1 MSRIFPATIALFALT
16 IMLNP
21 LQADSLTISSPLPL
35 ALALWTLQEPTGVAR
50 VSSGIYAY
58 KLIDGNTSNAIKR
71 VAANNA
77 PFGEYA
83 ASFSALN
90 YNNSARLYSPR
101 DEAFEIT
108 EGISGPNA
116 TVTLVSWISLSQSN
130 KNGGAIVAGVWDEY
144 GIVGGST
151 GARAYALFLNLA
163 ICQQPLNGSLFAG
176 GVVAHISPVGGPT
189 PPGKFCTTAACD
201 PRKLESNSWHC
212 IANTY
217 DGNEIRAYVNGTF
230 INNSFRNPFHLEGG
244 IFDPK
249 STNASGNGGRIG
261 AEFGVGANR
270 VNSTDIGQN
279 GYRWAN
285 TYEGLLGG
293 IAVWN
298 TSLSQADIIRA
309 CALGK
314 GF

>member
-1 MSRIFPATIALFALT
+1 MSRIIALLV
-16 IMLNP
+16 LNP
-21 LQADSLTISSPLPL
+21 LCVHSLLQSP
-35 ALALWTLQEPTGVAR
+35 LALWTLQEPTGVAR

-58 KLIDGNTSNAIKR
+58 KLIDGNTSHAIER
-71 VAANNA
+71 VTVNGSAA
-77 PFGEYA
+77 PFGEFA
-83 ASFSALN
+83 AKFSALS
-90 YNNSARLYSPR
+90 YNNSARLYASR
-101 DEAFEIT
+101 DEALAIT

-116 TVTLVSWISLSQSN
+116 TVTLVTWISLSQSN
-130 KNGGAIVAGVWDEY
+130 KNGGAYIAGVWDEY
-144 GIVGGST
+144 GKVGGTT

-163 ICQQPLNGSLFAG
+163 ICQPHNGSLFAG

-189 PPGKFCTTAACD
+189 PGNKYCTTAACD
-201 PRKLESNSWHC
+201 SRKLDNDSWHC

-230 INNSFRNPFHLEGG
+230 ITNSYRNPFQLNGG
-244 IFDPK
+244 IFDPE
-249 STNASGNGGRIG
+249 SSGAGRRIG

-270 VNSTDIGQN
+270 VNLTDIGEE
-279 GYRWAN
+279 GFRWAN

-298 TSLSQADIIRA
+298 TSLSQADVIRA
-309 CALGK
+309 CALGR

>member
-1 MSRIFPATIALFALT
+1 MSRVLLSTTIALL
-16 IMLNP
+16 MLNP
-21 LQADSLTISSPLPL
+21 LHSLLQSPLPP

-50 VSSGIYAY
+50 VSSGLYAY
-58 KLIDGNTSNAIKR
+58 KLIDGNTSHAIER
-71 VAANNA
+71 VTVNGSAA
-77 PFGEYA
+77 PFGEFA
-83 ASFSALN
+83 AKFSALTSS
-90 YNNSARLYSPR
+90 YNNSARLYAPR
-101 DEAFEIT
+101 DEALAIT

-116 TVTLVSWISLSQSN
+116 TVTLVTWISLSQLN
-130 KNGGAIVAGVWDEY
+130 KNGGAYIAGVWDEY
-144 GIVGGST
+144 GVVGGTT

-163 ICQQPLNGSLFAG
+163 ICQPYNGSLFAG

-189 PPGKFCTTAACD
+189 PGNKYCTTAACD
-201 PRKLESNSWHC
+201 SRKLESDSWHC

-230 INNSFRNPFHLEGG
+230 ITNSYRNPFLLNGG
-244 IFDPK
+244 IFDPE
-249 STNASGNGGRIG
+249 SSGAGRIG

-270 VNSTDIGQN
+270 VNSTDIGEN
-279 GYRWAN
+279 GFRWAN

-298 TSLSQADIIRA
+298 TSFSQADVIRA
-309 CALGK
+309 CALGR